1 MISKNRSG
9 KLHLAGRKRA
19 TDGENEKRDRS
30 SMKIKKLKSERTI
43 SLKATLPSLIVRGG
57 GGVISNFLI
66 FFLGTSINYNYPQQG
81 DGVFLLNELSV
92 HRV

>member
-57 GGVISNFLI
+57 GGIKQ
-66 FFLGTSINYNYPQQG
+66 FFDFFSRDFHQLQLPQQG

>member
-43 SLKATLPSLIVRGG
+43 SLKATLLSLIVRGG
-57 GGVISNFLI
+57 EGDNKQI
-66 FFLGTSINYNYPQQG
+66 F
-81 DGVFLLNELSV
+81 
-92 HRV
+92 